1 MPRCKHLVI
10 LKPAS
15 PTEPKEVTCKL
26 NVLKRESSVKR
37 LCTGC
42 KSFTLKKA
50 RPKLASRKK
59 NKTYKRAGYE
69 YHANTAKKLKK

>member
-26 NVLKRESSVKR
+26 NVLKRENSVKR

-59 NKTYKRAGYE
+59 TRRTGVLA
-69 YHANTAKKLKK
+69 ANTMQISLRS